1 MRARTLARRILR
13 IGSKMREKD
22 RECTW
27 HDVAA
32 YLQDRELQAVLAFQA
47 RTGAGSITDQTLCD
61 PDLRSACATILFER
75 SLLNG

>member
-1 MRARTLARRILR
+1 
-13 IGSKMREKD
+13 MREKD

-27 HDVAA
+27 HDVAT
-32 YLQDRELQAVLAFQA
+32 YLQDHELKRVLAFQA
-47 RTGAGSITDQTLCD
+47 GTGADSITDQTLCD